1 MNARFI
7 KAQKQQTKGRII
19 LAGTAGAGRIRGAI
33 ALAAGMTAA
42 KIAVLDTEG
51 MANLHSDVSE
61 FDVLEMS
68 APFTTDKFV
77 AVVEAA
83 EKEGYG
89 ALIIDSLS
97 QAWAGEGGILEQVG
111 KLTASKGN
119 KNGVWDTVQPQHDEM
134 MNRIRKANL
143 HVLVILQCKTEYL
156 VADTPGALAPKK
168 IGLAPVQ
175 RDGIDYG
182 FHAVFYVDE
191 PSQVATCSADHT
203 GLFGGTFAEILTKTH
218 GEQLR
223 TWLESGV
230 AAPAVATPEV
240 KDVKET
246 KAAPPSGNATALF
259 INAAQVTTLK
269 TLLTETNTDTLRFL
283 SHFKV
288 EKLENFPAARL
299 DEAKVM
305 LESKKA
311 KASEAPA
318 PSEGTHNDNSGNLTE
333 MLKARNIP
341 FTEGAEGIAAKPKF
355 TDNAAKAFLKEQ
367 GFSWDAKGK
376 AWVFK
381 QAA

>member
-1 MNARFI
+1 MSRFE
-7 KAQKQQTKGRII
+7 KAQKKAIKGRII

-33 ALAAGMTAA
+33 AVAHGITEG
-42 KIAVLDTEG
+42 KVAVLDTEG
-51 MANLHSDVSE
+51 MANLHTDVGE
-61 FDVLEMS
+61 FDVLEMA
-68 APFTTDKFV
+68 APFTTEKFT

-143 HVLVILQCKTEYL
+143 HILVILQCKTEYL
-156 VADTPGALAPKK
+156 VTDAPGALAPKK
-168 IGLAPVQ
+168 IGLNPIQ

-203 GLFGGTFAEILTKTH
+203 GLFGGAFAEILTKAH

-223 TWLESGV
+223 TWLENGV
-230 AAPAVATPEV
+230 VAPAAATPEV
-240 KDVKET
+240 KEEKET
-246 KAAPPSGNATALF
+246 KATPPSGNATALF
-259 INAAQVTTLK
+259 INADQVKILT
-269 TLLTETNTDTLRFL
+269 TLLTETKADLPIFH
-283 SHFKV
+283 SHFNV
-288 EKLENFPAARL
+288 EKLEKFPAARFN
-299 DEAKVM
+299 EAKAM
-305 LESKKA
+305 LEAKKA
-311 KASEAPA
+311 KASE
-318 PSEGTHNDNSGNLTE
+318 STSGNNSDNGNLAE

-341 FTEGAEGIAAKPKF
+341 FTEDADGIAAKPSFK
-355 TDNAAKAFLKEQ
+355 DKAAQQFLREQ
-367 GFSWDAKGK
+367 GFTWDAKGK
-376 AWVFK
+376 AWRVK